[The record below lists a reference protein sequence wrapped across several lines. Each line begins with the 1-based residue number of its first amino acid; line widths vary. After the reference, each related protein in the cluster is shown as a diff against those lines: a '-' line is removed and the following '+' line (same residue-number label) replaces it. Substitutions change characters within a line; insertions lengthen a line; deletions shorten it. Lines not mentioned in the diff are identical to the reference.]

1 MAFCRAKQIGAL
13 PAGCALFCYA
23 LGIIKIPSQKMTVSF
38 KSFTKRLAAILPVLF
53 FLAMLPC
60 IANAQIV
67 RISGAV
73 SAVPPIRDAR
83 GILSREQNI
92 QIEVNAEEIGSSS
105 DGIRALGSGDA
116 EVALSTHYLSGED
129 RAPWPS
135 VNFMEFY
142 IGEQA
147 VVLAVSR
154 DVWDGGIHA
163 LTRKQAQGIY
173 DGRIRNWK
181 EIGGPDLKI
190 TGYTAAPGYGVWET
204 YVVWLYREGEWIRA
218 NRFAL
223 MSSNEE
229 AKACIETTPGSIAQ
243 LALPWADGKTAFPLA
258 IKDDKDNTVQP
269 TIEAVASHAY
279 PISRPLL
286 IIINGKPV
294 GPIKGL
300 VDLMLSPRGQ
310 ELVRK
315 YSYLTLQ
322 DLGVK

>member
-1 MAFCRAKQIGAL
+1 MTVRFEAFAKKIPTIL
-13 PAGCALFCYA
+13 PLLFCA
-23 LGIIKIPSQKMTVSF
+23 
-38 KSFTKRLAAILPVLF
+38 
-53 FLAMLPC
+53 AMLSGV
-60 IANAQIV
+60 AKAQVV
-67 RISGAV
+67 RVSGAI

-83 GILSREQNI
+83 AILTKENNV
-92 QIEVNAEEIGSSS
+92 QIEVSPDGIGSSS

-116 EVALSTHYLSGED
+116 EVALSTHYLTGED

-135 VNFMEFY
+135 VNFNEFY

-154 DVWDGGIHA
+154 DVWDGGVHD
-163 LTRKQAQGIY
+163 LTRKQAQGIF

-204 YVVWLYREGEWIRA
+204 YVVWLYRENEWIRA

-223 MSSNEE
+223 VNSNEE
-229 AKACIETTPGSIAQ
+229 AKACLETTPGSIAQ
-243 LALPWADGKTAFPLA
+243 LALPLADGKTAFPLA
-258 IKDDKDNTVQP
+258 ITDDAGKTVEP
-269 TIEAVASHAY
+269 KIETVVSHAY
-279 PISRPLL
+279 PITRPLL
-286 IIINGKPV
+286 IVINGKPV
-294 GPIKGL
+294 GPIKDL
-300 VDLMLSPRGQ
+300 VEFMIGPRGQ
-310 ELVRK
+310 ALVKK